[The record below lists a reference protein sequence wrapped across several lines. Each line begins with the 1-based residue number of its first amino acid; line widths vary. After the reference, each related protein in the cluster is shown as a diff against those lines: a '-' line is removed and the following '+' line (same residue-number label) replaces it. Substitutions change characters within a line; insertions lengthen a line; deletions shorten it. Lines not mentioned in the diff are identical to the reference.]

1 MEVSLYG
8 MDWYT
13 ISDDGKIYSLDY
25 NHTGKKKEL
34 VGYTDKDGYRVIL
47 IKNKIY
53 PNGIKI
59 KRYRAVADHF
69 IPNPDNLP
77 QVNHKDTVRQ
87 HDSADNLE
95 WCTNT
100 YNQQYASRCGSFDC
114 IKKTV
119 IQMDVKGNII
129 NTYKSICEA
138 SRMTGV
144 CRIGITNC
152 LGGKQRMSGGFVWK
166 KGGEVNHGQ

>member
-1 MEVSLYG
+1 MEVSLYD
-8 MDWYT
+8 MDGYT

-77 QVNHKDTVRQ
+77 QVNHKDTVR
-87 HDSADNLE
+87 
-95 WCTNT
+95 
-100 YNQQYASRCGSFDC
+100 
-114 IKKTV
+114 
-119 IQMDVKGNII
+119 
-129 NTYKSICEA
+129 
-138 SRMTGV
+138 
-144 CRIGITNC
+144 
-152 LGGKQRMSGGFVWK
+152 
-166 KGGEVNHGQ
+166 